1 MRKQGIQRYK
11 FIFTFNKVDFDVF
24 FFIDE
29 HPYKLSFGVLRH
41 NFYFEVDVN
50 IGFLIN
56 PILNPEI
63 YKELIQILQLNYSI
77 SGPFSPI
84 YFFEQFNKSIPNIAY
99 RRFVPKPHEIARHIR
114 NVEECDKIY
123 FCGWLD
129 NNIAGNHVQQSNL
142 IKTQKLLSQDAYE
155 MCKEKN
161 ISSKW
166 TDIEEKCKDF
176 DITELKSM

>member
-1 MRKQGIQRYK
+1 MRDQKIERYK
-11 FIFTFNKVDFDVF
+11 FIFTYNGVDFDVF
-24 FFIDE
+24 FFIDGDFWL
-29 HPYKLSFGVLRH
+29 YFGVLKY
-41 NFYFEVDVN
+41 NLYFEKRVKKGFIIDV
-50 IGFLIN
+50 GFDEDTYTNLIEV
-56 PILNPEI
+56 L
-63 YKELIQILQLNYSI
+63 KLNYSEN
-77 SGPFSPI
+77 GPFKPS
-84 YFFEQFNKSIPNIAY
+84 YFFNEFNKKIPDRAY
-99 RRFVPKPHEIARHIR
+99 KKFVPKPHEIARHIR

-129 NNIAGNHVQQSNL
+129 NNIAGNHVQKSNL